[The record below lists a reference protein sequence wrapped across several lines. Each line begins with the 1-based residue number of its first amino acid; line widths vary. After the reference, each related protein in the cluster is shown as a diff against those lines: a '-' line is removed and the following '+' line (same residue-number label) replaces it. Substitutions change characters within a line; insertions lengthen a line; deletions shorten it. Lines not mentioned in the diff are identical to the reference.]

1 MLILYYIISVSR
13 KPRKRASRL
22 SVMNMLEEKYDRK
35 ASLKEQELKQR
46 MLEFEFE
53 KQKFEIEAAEWKE
66 RLDLELEEKRMM
78 LSLLKDKLL

>member
-1 MLILYYIISVSR
+1 MSR

-46 MLEFEFE
+46 MLEFE
-53 KQKFEIEAAEWKE
+53 KHKFEIEAAERKE

-78 LSLLKDKLL
+78 LSVLKDKLL

>member
-53 KQKFEIEAAEWKE
+53 KQKFEIEAAERKE

-78 LSLLKDKLL
+78 SSLLKDKLL

>member
-53 KQKFEIEAAEWKE
+53 KQKFEIEAAERKE